1 MRGIR
6 KTDVQPLINEGADKA
21 DIAASIFQAVVNQ
34 TIAGLAAGR
43 KIKGKVAFRWP
54 LYFMSELRRRF
65 VETLQIAEE
74 DIIFPENPQ
83 LFVAI
88 GAALYGEETAQL
100 NTLLA
105 RLSTDDS
112 AKLQPSHTLAPLF
125 ATEEE
130 LAVFRQRHGQ
140 SSVEEKLAS
149 HTGAAFLGIDAGS
162 TTTKV
167 VLIDEVGRILYSFM
181 ATMKG
186 SHWKPPCGYYRKCI
200 SRCHQLCSSGKL
212 RSQDMENS

>member
-1 MRGIR
+1 
-6 KTDVQPLINEGADKA
+6 
-21 DIAASIFQAVVNQ
+21 
-34 TIAGLAAGR
+34 
-43 KIKGKVAFRWP
+43 
-54 LYFMSELRRRF
+54 MSELRRRF

-130 LAVFRQRHGQ
+130 LAVLDSVMANLRWKKNLLLIQEQPFSVSMRVQRQRK
-140 SSVEEKLAS
+140 S
-149 HTGAAFLGIDAGS
+149 
-162 TTTKV
+162 
-167 VLIDEVGRILYSFM
+167 Y
-181 ATMKG
+181 
-186 SHWKPPCGYYRKCI
+186 
-200 SRCHQLCSSGKL
+200 
-212 RSQDMENS
+212 

>member
-1 MRGIR
+1 
-6 KTDVQPLINEGADKA
+6 
-21 DIAASIFQAVVNQ
+21 
-34 TIAGLAAGR
+34 
-43 KIKGKVAFRWP
+43 
-54 LYFMSELRRRF
+54 MSELRRRF

-140 SSVEEKLAS
+140 SSVEEKTCFSYRSSLS
-149 HTGAAFLGIDAGS
+149 RYRCGFNDNESRID
-162 TTTKV
+162 
-167 VLIDEVGRILYSFM
+167 R
-181 ATMKG
+181 
-186 SHWKPPCGYYRKCI
+186 R
-200 SRCHQLCSSGKL
+200 SG
-212 RSQDMENS
+212 